1 MQIRY
6 FAQGPK
12 SEAERW
18 YSALE
23 QAFEDE
29 GAPLAITE
37 IDEARQIFEAAAY
50 LDVEEGEDR
59 ADEFAAATGIP
70 SSKVG
75 REELPDKD
83 WMAEV
88 LAGLKPVRAGRFLVH
103 GRHDRAKVQ
112 PNDIAIEIE
121 AGMAFGTGHHGT
133 TAGCLQLIGEEIRRK
148 RPKAVLDLGTGSAVL
163 AIGAAKLG
171 RLPVLATD
179 IDPVAVDVARQNAG
193 ANGVSRLV
201 DVAIATGFRSP
212 KIRERGPFDLI
223 VANVLAGPL
232 KAMSPDFAR
241 HLAPRGRI
249 ILSGILTH
257 QRRSVLAAFSNQ
269 GLYHRRTVTMGEWVT
284 LLLGR

>member
-12 SEAERW
+12 IEAEHW
-18 YSALE
+18 YAALE
-23 QAFEDE
+23 TAFEDE
-29 GAPLAITE
+29 GAPLGLTE
-37 IDEARQIFEAAAY
+37 IDEAKAIFEAAAY

-59 ADEFAAATGIP
+59 AQEFAEVLGIALDR
-70 SSKVG
+70 VG
-75 REELPDKD
+75 REELPEKD

-103 GRHDRAKVQ
+103 GRHDRDKVK

-133 TAGCLQLIGEEIRRK
+133 TAGCLTLIGEEIRRK
-148 RPKAVLDLGTGSAVL
+148 RPKSVLDLGTGSAVL

-179 IDPVAVDVARQNAG
+179 IDPVAVDVARENVK
-193 ANGVSRLV
+193 ANGVSNSV
-201 DVAIATGFRSP
+201 TTVVSTGFRSP
-212 KIRERGPFDLI
+212 VVAEWHPFDLI

-232 KAMSPDFAR
+232 KAMAPDFRR
-241 HLAPRGRI
+241 HLAPGGRI

-269 GLYHRRTVTMGEWVT
+269 GLYHRRTLTMGEWVT
-284 LLLGR
+284 LLLAR

>member
-12 SEAERW
+12 LEAERW
-18 YSALE
+18 YAALE
-23 QAFEDE
+23 LAFEDE
-29 GAPLAITE
+29 GAPIAITE
-37 IDEARQIFEAAAY
+37 IDEAKAVFETAAY
-50 LDVEEGEDR
+50 LDVEEGNDR
-59 ADEFAAATGIP
+59 AHEFAEAAGIAVGE
-70 SSKVG
+70 VG

-103 GRHDRAKVQ
+103 GRHDRDKVQ

-133 TAGCLQLIGEEIRRK
+133 TAGCLTLIGEEIRRK
-148 RPKAVLDLGTGSAVL
+148 RPREVLDLGTGSAVL

-179 IDPVAVDVARQNAG
+179 IDPVAVDVARENVS
-193 ANGVSRLV
+193 ANGVSLLV
-201 DVAIATGFRSP
+201 DIETATGFRSP
-212 KIRERGPFDLI
+212 TIRERGPFDLI

-232 KAMSPDFAR
+232 KAMSADFAR
-241 HLAPRGRI
+241 NLAPGGRI
-249 ILSGILTH
+249 ILSGILTN

-269 GLYHRRTVTMGEWVT
+269 GLYHRRTITMGEWVT